1 MRDVADGASVLV
13 HPERSLEGVMER
25 LLALRAEIDAILS
38 RLPAPSADSFPAD
51 ALAAGISEETD
62 ASFAAAADNME
73 TLAEA
78 WETARPTAAARPTGE
93 PKART
98 LHPAEQDQPSLACN
112 IHARA
117 PAAAPDADR
126 AQLGPFP
133 SAEAAADLAVIE
145 AVAAREAG
153 TVAVC
158 EEARGSTAEPDKTE
172 QRQSEVGAQMRA
184 VGAPVAIG
192 ATHADGTVGDA
203 IFLNFLQVRQQK
215 HKSADTTAPAPAR
228 SGAHLAA
235 KIAAAILVLLTAAGV
250 MMIADRTAFGGAAPL
265 PPTVP
270 GGLEWLWQRLRTGQA
285 QSPNAPAALSDQRLA
300 NAAALANHAVARG
313 S

>member
-1 MRDVADGASVLV
+1 
-13 HPERSLEGVMER
+13 
-25 LLALRAEIDAILS
+25 
-38 RLPAPSADSFPAD
+38 
-51 ALAAGISEETD
+51 
-62 ASFAAAADNME
+62 
-73 TLAEA
+73 
-78 WETARPTAAARPTGE
+78 
-93 PKART
+93 
-98 LHPAEQDQPSLACN
+98 
-112 IHARA
+112 
-117 PAAAPDADR
+117 
-126 AQLGPFP
+126 
-133 SAEAAADLAVIE
+133 
-145 AVAAREAG
+145 
-153 TVAVC
+153 VC
-158 EEARGSTAEPDKTE
+158 EEATGSTAEPDKTE
-172 QRQSEVGAQMRA
+172 QRQSEVGAQMRP

-265 PPTVP
+265 ACMAPSPPPTVP

-285 QSPNAPAALSDQRLA
+285 QSLNAPAALSDQRLA
-300 NAAALANHAVARG
+300 DEAALANHAVAWG

>member
-1 MRDVADGASVLV
+1 
-13 HPERSLEGVMER
+13 
-25 LLALRAEIDAILS
+25 
-38 RLPAPSADSFPAD
+38 
-51 ALAAGISEETD
+51 
-62 ASFAAAADNME
+62 DNME

-117 PAAAPDADR
+117 LAAAPDADR
-126 AQLGPFP
+126 AQLGQFP
-133 SAEAAADLAVIE
+133 SAEAAAALAVID
-145 AVAAREAG
+145 AVAAREG
-153 TVAVC
+153 
-158 EEARGSTAEPDKTE
+158 RGATAEPDKTE

-235 KIAAAILVLLTAAGV
+235 KIAAAIL
-250 MMIADRTAFGGAAPL
+250 
-265 PPTVP
+265 
-270 GGLEWLWQRLRTGQA
+270 
-285 QSPNAPAALSDQRLA
+285 
-300 NAAALANHAVARG
+300 
-313 S
+313 

>member
-1 MRDVADGASVLV
+1 MSEVADGASHLV
-13 HPERSLEGVMER
+13 HPERSLESVMER
-25 LLALRAEIDAILS
+25 LLALRAEIDAILA
-38 RLPAPSADSFPAD
+38 RLPAPSADSSPAD
-51 ALAAGISEETD
+51 AVAAGISEETD

-93 PKART
+93 PKARS
-98 LHPAEQDQPSLACN
+98 LDQAERDQPNLPSN
-112 IHARA
+112 MEARA
-117 PAAAPDADR
+117 LAAGPDAER
-126 AQLGPFP
+126 AELELFP
-133 SAEAAADLAVIE
+133 RAEAAADLAVIE
-145 AVAAREAG
+145 AVAREAG
-153 TVAVC
+153 TVA
-158 EEARGSTAEPDKTE
+158 AWPDKDE

-192 ATHADGTVGDA
+192 ATRADETVSDA

-228 SGAHLAA
+228 SGGHLAA

-250 MMIADRTAFGGAAPL
+250 MMMADRAAFGGAAPL
-265 PPTVP
+265 ACMAPSPPPTVP

-285 QSPNAPAALSDQRLA
+285 RSQNAPAALADPRQPNEA
-300 NAAALANHAVARG
+300 PLANHAVAWG